1 MWEESP
7 ESKKE
12 MAEKELTQYEA
23 LLHLLK
29 NNNLGCHIECGGFSL
44 GICNN
49 SKAIPAVKHTI
60 KEIKKAIKGESNEW
74 E

>member
-1 MWEESP
+1 MWEETP
-7 ESKKE
+7 ESLKE
-12 MAEKELTQYEA
+12 QAERELTQYEA

-29 NNNLGCHIECGGFSL
+29 NNKLGCHIECGGFSL

-49 SKAIPAVKHTI
+49 STAIPAVKHTI
-60 KEIKKAIKGESNEW
+60 NEIKKAIKGQSNEW

>member
-1 MWEESP
+1 MWDESP
-7 ESKKE
+7 EGLKKQ
-12 MAEKELTQYEA
+12 AKKELTQYEA
-23 LLHLLK
+23 LLHLLS
-29 NNNLGCHIECGGFSL
+29 NNELGCHIECGGFSL

-60 KEIKKAIKGESNEW
+60 NEIKKAIKGEPNEW